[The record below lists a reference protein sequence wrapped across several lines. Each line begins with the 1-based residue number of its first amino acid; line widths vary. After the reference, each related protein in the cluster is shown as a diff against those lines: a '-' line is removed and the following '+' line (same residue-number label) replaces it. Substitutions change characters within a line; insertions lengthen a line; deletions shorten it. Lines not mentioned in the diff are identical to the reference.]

1 LANIFCGKILGNVCK
16 QQIAAALESYPL
28 GLCTESTNAQGM

>member
-16 QQIAAALESYPL
+16 QQIAAALEFCLLSLYI
-28 GLCTESTNAQGM
+28 ESTNAQGM